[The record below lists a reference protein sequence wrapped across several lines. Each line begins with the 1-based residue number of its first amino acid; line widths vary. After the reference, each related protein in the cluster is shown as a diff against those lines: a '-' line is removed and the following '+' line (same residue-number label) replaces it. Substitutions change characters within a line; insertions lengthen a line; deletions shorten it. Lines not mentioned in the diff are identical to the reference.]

1 MKTLLRNLL
10 INVVAVYGASTL
22 IPGFTYMDGY
32 KGLILG
38 ALGLMVVNLAIV
50 PLLKIMFLPLNLL
63 TFGFF
68 TWVINVI
75 ALYILTSVLPY
86 LKLMPFYFPGT
97 SINGFMIPP
106 LDLNVLHVAIVASF
120 LIGLISNFLHWL
132 TK

>member
-10 INVVAVYGASTL
+10 INMVAVYGTSFVVS
-22 IPGFTYMDGY
+22 GFTYQDGL
-32 KGLILG
+32 KGLVLG
-38 ALGLMVVNLAIV
+38 AIGLMVVNLAIV

-75 ALYILTSVLPY
+75 ALYVLTTVLPY

-97 SINGFMIPP
+97 SLNGLIIPA
-106 LDLNVLHVAIVASF
+106 LDLNVLHVAIIASF